1 MCQRG
6 RLVQLGL
13 TPRRKQ
19 TVNSTAGANLG
30 VELLQEGL
38 LSSWHHRVQVRL
50 KGLELLCQKHTVVEG
65 VERVER
71 VGVVEGRPEKQTRC
85 ECDPQQNQLH

>member
-1 MCQRG
+1 MRLRASAVGC
-6 RLVQLGL
+6 LVQLCL

-19 TVNSTAGANLG
+19 TVNSMAGANLG

-50 KGLELLCQKHTVVEG
+50 QGFELLCQKHTVV
-65 VERVER
+65 
-71 VGVVEGRPEKQTRC
+71 GVVRGWGGRKT
-85 ECDPQQNQLH
+85 NTV

>member
-1 MCQRG
+1 MRLCATAVG
-6 RLVQLGL
+6 CLVQLCL

-50 KGLELLCQKHTVVEG
+50 EGLKLLCQKHTVVVVVVVVARG
-65 VERVER
+65 
-71 VGVVEGRPEKQTRC
+71 GGVEGRVRKT
-85 ECDPQQNQLH
+85 NTV